1 MTKIKTNRNNTNNVP
16 PLRFPEFS
24 GEWTKY
30 RLGDLAIK
38 VGSGTTPKGGANV
51 YKSTGHYFIRSQN
64 VGDGVLLLND
74 IVYIDEKTHQR
85 QISTELK
92 KDDVLLNIT
101 GASIGRCA
109 IATSQIQGGNV
120 NQHVC
125 IIRLKETANPLYM
138 CYFLLSHRGQ
148 KQIDSFQAGGNR
160 QGLNFEQIKSF
171 SLSLPMRDEQDK
183 ISRLLLLLSTRIATQ
198 NKIIEDLEQL
208 KSALTDQLYSGQ
220 LRFHEFADDWGV
232 STFGHLTEHFSHRN
246 RNSKHYPVFS
256 VTKDTGF
263 IPQEEQFESRE
274 ITGDD
279 ISSYKIIRQGEFA
292 YNPARINVGS
302 IARYDNET
310 PCLIS
315 SLYVCIKPATD
326 IDSDWLLY
334 LLKSKRAIF
343 YYNLYGEGGVRI
355 YLFYP
360 NFSRIKVK
368 VPSIQEQHRIAA
380 LLKYIADKI
389 LQEKKLKDLYI
400 TQKQFLLQRMFI

>member
-1 MTKIKTNRNNTNNVP
+1 MHKLYIVDSEQY
-16 PLRFPEFS
+16 LSEE
-24 GEWTKY
+24 G
-30 RLGDLAIK
+30 L
-38 VGSGTTPKGGANV
+38 VHGSK
-51 YKSTGHYFIRSQN
+51 
-64 VGDGVLLLND
+64 LL
-74 IVYIDEKTHQR
+74 K
-85 QISTELK
+85 
-92 KDDVLLNIT
+92 
-101 GASIGRCA
+101 
-109 IATSQIQGGNV
+109 QGN
-120 NQHVC
+120 
-125 IIRLKETANPLYM
+125 
-138 CYFLLSHRGQ
+138 
-148 KQIDSFQAGGNR
+148 
-160 QGLNFEQIKSF
+160 
-171 SLSLPMRDEQDK
+171 
-183 ISRLLLLLSTRIATQ
+183 LLLLVRGSMLWKRIPVCYNKVDVAFNQDVKGIIPNNITDSSFLLYWFLSQENHIKYMVTGTGIGAGKLDMEDLLSMKILIPPQDEQRKVVSLLQLMDKRIAAQ

-208 KSALTDQLYSGQ
+208 KSALTNQLYSGQ

-246 RNSKHYPVFS
+246 RDSKHYPVFS

-274 ITGDD
+274 IAGDD

-302 IARYDNET
+302 IARYDNEV

-315 SLYVCIKPATD
+315 SLYVCIKPAAD

-368 VPSIQEQHRIAA
+368 VPSIQEQHKIAA

-389 LQEKKLKDLYI
+389 LQERKLKDLYMA
-400 TQKQFLLQRMFI
+400 QKQFLLQRMFI

>member
-1 MTKIKTNRNNTNNVP
+1 MTKIKTNRNNTNKVP

-24 GEWTKY
+24 GEWEKC
-30 RLGDLAIK
+30 RLGELAIK
-38 VGSGTTPKGGANV
+38 VGSGTTPKGGVNV

-64 VGDGVLLLND
+64 VGNGVLLLND

-125 IIRLKETANPLYM
+125 IIRLEKTVNPLYI

-183 ISRLLLLLSTRIATQ
+183 ISRLLFLLSARIATQ

-208 KSALTDQLYSGQ
+208 KSALTNQLYSGQ

-246 RNSKHYPVFS
+246 RDSKHYPVFS

-274 ITGDD
+274 IAGDD

-302 IARYDNET
+302 IARYDNEV

-315 SLYVCIKPATD
+315 SLYVCIKPAAD

-360 NFSRIKVK
+360 NFSRIKVGT
-368 VPSIQEQHRIAA
+368 VV
-380 LLKYIADKI
+380 
-389 LQEKKLKDLYI
+389 
-400 TQKQFLLQRMFI
+400 

>member
-1 MTKIKTNRNNTNNVP
+1 MYENKERNKTGFFNKTSVLSVSGDFGVVNQIQLLGRSFAGKSVLDYHVVRHGNIIYTKSPLKDFPYGIVKMNEGADGIVSTLYAVYNV
-16 PLRFPEFS
+16 RINAS
-24 GEWTKY
+24 GKFIESYFALPRRANKY
-30 RLGDLAIK
+30 FKPIVRI
-38 VGSGTTPKGGANV
+38 GA
-51 YKSTGHYFIRSQN
+51 KH
-64 VGDGVLLLND
+64 DM
-74 IVYIDEKTHQR
+74 K
-85 QISTELK
+85 ISNSE
-92 KDDVLLNIT
+92 
-101 GASIGRCA
+101 A
-109 IATSQIQGGNV
+109 IANI
-120 NQHVC
+120 VC
-125 IIRLKETANPLYM
+125 FPQYVEQQKIAK
-138 CYFLLSHRGQ
+138 FLAL
-148 KQIDSFQAGGNR
+148 ID
-160 QGLNFEQIKSF
+160 
-171 SLSLPMRDEQDK
+171 
-183 ISRLLLLLSTRIATQ
+183 TRIATQ

-274 ITGDD
+274 IAGDD

-315 SLYVCIKPATD
+315 SLYVCIKPAAD

>member
-16 PLRFPEFS
+16 HLRFPEFS
-24 GEWTKY
+24 GEWEKNNLSKFSSKITKKNKGNVIQNVLCNSAN
-30 RLGDLAIK
+30 LGIIPQNDYFDRDI
-38 VGSGTTPKGGANV
+38 ANADNTDSYYIIEHGDFV
-51 YKSTGHYFIRSQN
+51 YNPRKSTAAPYGPVNIYNGEKPGIISPLYLCFSVLNISPSFLFYRFKSSVWHPYVYSH
-64 VGDGVLLLND
+64 GDTGVRFD
-74 IVYIDEKTHQR
+74 RVSI
-85 QISTELK
+85 
-92 KDDVLLNIT
+92 KDDVFFDMPIYTPTQNEQEK
-101 GASIGRCA
+101 
-109 IATSQIQGGNV
+109 IAT
-120 NQHVC
+120 
-125 IIRLKETANPLYM
+125 
-138 CYFLLSHRGQ
+138 LLSL
-148 KQIDSFQAGGNR
+148 ID
-160 QGLNFEQIKSF
+160 E
-171 SLSLPMRDEQDK
+171 
-183 ISRLLLLLSTRIATQ
+183 RIATQ

-274 ITGDD
+274 IAGDD

-315 SLYVCIKPATD
+315 SLYVCIKPAAD

-389 LQEKKLKDLYI
+389 LQEKKLKDLYMA
-400 TQKQFLLQRMFI
+400 QKQFLLQRLFI

>member
-24 GEWTKY
+24 GEWREKYLGQIAEIIKSHGISKEQLSAKGSPCILYGELYTKY
-30 RLGDLAIK
+30 KFEIINDIYSKTTLNSSRLVKSQANDVIIPCSGETAIDISTARCVPYNNILLGGDL
-38 VGSGTTPKGGANV
+38 N
-51 YKSTGHYFIRSQN
+51 
-64 VGDGVLLLND
+64 
-74 IVYIDEKTHQR
+74 
-85 QISTELK
+85 
-92 KDDVLLNIT
+92 
-101 GASIGRCA
+101 
-109 IATSQIQGGNV
+109 
-120 NQHVC
+120 
-125 IIRLKETANPLYM
+125 IIRLQSQDGGFFAYQLNGVRKREIACIAQGVSVVHLYGENLRKIKV
-138 CYFLLSHRGQ
+138 YYPS
-148 KQIDSFQAGGNR
+148 IE
-160 QGLNFEQIKSF
+160 EQ
-171 SLSLPMRDEQDK
+171 RK
-183 ISRLLLLLSTRIATQ
+183 ITSLLLLIDKRIATQ

-315 SLYVCIKPATD
+315 SLYVCIKPAAD

>member
-24 GEWTKY
+24 GEWKGHKLSEYLSFKNGLNPNGNRFGRGIKFISVMDILNNDIITYDCIRTSVQATADELAAFAVEK
-30 RLGDLAIK
+30 GDILFQRSSETLEDI
-38 VGSGTTPKGGANV
+38 GRANV
-51 YKSTGHYFIRSQN
+51 YMDNKPAIFGGFVIRGKKA
-64 VGDGVLLLND
+64 GDYNPLFFRYLLSNPLARKKIIPLGAGAQHFNIGQENLCRVKLNFPTLQ
-74 IVYIDEKTHQR
+74 EQSK
-85 QISTELK
+85 
-92 KDDVLLNIT
+92 
-101 GASIGRCA
+101 
-109 IATSQIQGGNV
+109 IATIFT
-120 NQHVC
+120 
-125 IIRLKETANPLYM
+125 L
-138 CYFLLSHRGQ
+138 
-148 KQIDSFQAGGNR
+148 IDN
-160 QGLNFEQIKSF
+160 
-171 SLSLPMRDEQDK
+171 
-183 ISRLLLLLSTRIATQ
+183 RIATQ

>member
-1 MTKIKTNRNNTNNVP
+1 MV
-16 PLRFPEFS
+16 EV
-24 GEWTKY
+24 
-30 RLGDLAIK
+30 GDLLLALYGATSGDIAISK
-38 VGSGTTPKGGANV
+38 MNGAINQAILCIRTKQNKKFIESIWHKHVRRLLQIYLQGGQGNLSA
-51 YKSTGHYFIRSQN
+51 
-64 VGDGVLLLND
+64 D
-74 IVYIDEKTHQR
+74 IVK
-85 QISTELK
+85 
-92 KDDVLLNIT
+92 NI
-101 GASIGRCA
+101 
-109 IATSQIQGGNV
+109 
-120 NQHVC
+120 
-125 IIRLKETANPLYM
+125 
-138 CYFLLSHRGQ
+138 
-148 KQIDSFQAGGNR
+148 
-160 QGLNFEQIKSF
+160 SF
-171 SLSLPMRDEQDK
+171 SFACIEEQEKLAKFISLLDE
-183 ISRLLLLLSTRIATQ
+183 RIATQ

-208 KSALTDQLYSGQ
+208 KSALTNQLYSGQ

-246 RNSKHYPVFS
+246 RDSKHYPVFS

-274 ITGDD
+274 IAGDD

-302 IARYDNET
+302 IARYDNEV

-315 SLYVCIKPATD
+315 SLYVCIKPAAD

-368 VPSIQEQHRIAA
+368 VPSIQEQHKIAA

-389 LQEKKLKDLYI
+389 LQERKLKDLYMA
-400 TQKQFLLQRMFI
+400 QKQFLLQRMFI

>member
-1 MTKIKTNRNNTNNVP
+1 MKVYFT
-16 PLRFPEFS
+16 FS
-24 GEWTKY
+24 
-30 RLGDLAIK
+30 
-38 VGSGTTPKGGANV
+38 
-51 YKSTGHYFIRSQN
+51 
-64 VGDGVLLLND
+64 
-74 IVYIDEKTHQR
+74 
-85 QISTELK
+85 
-92 KDDVLLNIT
+92 
-101 GASIGRCA
+101 
-109 IATSQIQGGNV
+109 
-120 NQHVC
+120 
-125 IIRLKETANPLYM
+125 
-138 CYFLLSHRGQ
+138 
-148 KQIDSFQAGGNR
+148 
-160 QGLNFEQIKSF
+160 
-171 SLSLPMRDEQDK
+171 
-183 ISRLLLLLSTRIATQ
+183 
-198 NKIIEDLEQL
+198 
-208 KSALTDQLYSGQ
+208 SALTDQLYSGQ

-274 ITGDD
+274 IAGDD

-315 SLYVCIKPATD
+315 SLYVCIKPAAD

>member
-24 GEWTKY
+24 GEWTKC
-30 RLGDLAIK
+30 RLGELAIK
-38 VGSGTTPKGGANV
+38 VGSGTTPKGGVNV

-64 VGDGVLLLND
+64 VGNGVLLLND

-125 IIRLKETANPLYM
+125 IIRLKETVTPLYI

-171 SLSLPMRDEQDK
+171 SLFLPMRDEQDK
-183 ISRLLLLLSTRIATQ
+183 ISRLLFLLSDRIATQ

-274 ITGDD
+274 IAGDD

-315 SLYVCIKPATD
+315 SLYVCIKPAAD

-389 LQEKKLKDLYI
+389 LQEKKLKDLYMA
-400 TQKQFLLQRMFI
+400 QKQFLLQRLFI

>member
-1 MTKIKTNRNNTNNVP
+1 MTKIKTNRNNTNKVP

-24 GEWTKY
+24 GEWKEHKFAEYLNFKNGLNPNANRFGQGIKFISVMDILNNNVITYDCIRTSVQATADELAAFAVEK
-30 RLGDLAIK
+30 GDILFQRSSETLEDI
-38 VGSGTTPKGGANV
+38 GRANV
-51 YKSTGHYFIRSQN
+51 YMDNKPAIFGGFVIRGKKA
-64 VGDGVLLLND
+64 GDYNPLFFRYLLSNPLARKKIIPLGAGAQHFNIGQENLCRVKLNFPTLQEQSK
-74 IVYIDEKTHQR
+74 IATIFTLIDDR
-85 QISTELK
+85 ISTQ
-92 KDDVLLNIT
+92 
-101 GASIGRCA
+101 S
-109 IATSQIQGGNV
+109 
-120 NQHVC
+120 
-125 IIRLKETANPLYM
+125 
-138 CYFLLSHRGQ
+138 
-148 KQIDSFQAGGNR
+148 
-160 QGLNFEQIKSF
+160 
-171 SLSLPMRDEQDK
+171 
-183 ISRLLLLLSTRIATQ
+183 
-198 NKIIEDLEQL
+198 KIIEDLEQL
-208 KSALTDQLYSGQ
+208 KSALTNQLYSGQ

-246 RNSKHYPVFS
+246 RDSKHYPVFS

-274 ITGDD
+274 IAGDD

-302 IARYDNET
+302 IARYDNKA

-315 SLYVCIKPATD
+315 SLYVCIKPAAD

-368 VPSIQEQHRIAA
+368 VPSIQEQHKIAA

-389 LQEKKLKDLYI
+389 LQERKLKDLYMA
-400 TQKQFLLQRMFI
+400 QKQFLLQRMFI

>member
-1 MTKIKTNRNNTNNVP
+1 MTKIKTNRNNTNKVP

-24 GEWTKY
+24 GEWKEHKLAEYLNFKNGLNPNANRFGQGIKFISVMDILNNNVITYDCIRTSVQATADELAAFAVEK
-30 RLGDLAIK
+30 GDILFQRSSETLEDI
-38 VGSGTTPKGGANV
+38 GRANV
-51 YKSTGHYFIRSQN
+51 YMDNKPAIFGGFVIRGKKA
-64 VGDGVLLLND
+64 GDYNPLFFRYLLSNPLARKKIIPLGAGAQHFNIGQENLCRVKLNFPTLQEQSK
-74 IVYIDEKTHQR
+74 IATIFTLIDDR
-85 QISTELK
+85 ISTQ
-92 KDDVLLNIT
+92 
-101 GASIGRCA
+101 S
-109 IATSQIQGGNV
+109 
-120 NQHVC
+120 
-125 IIRLKETANPLYM
+125 
-138 CYFLLSHRGQ
+138 
-148 KQIDSFQAGGNR
+148 
-160 QGLNFEQIKSF
+160 
-171 SLSLPMRDEQDK
+171 
-183 ISRLLLLLSTRIATQ
+183 
-198 NKIIEDLEQL
+198 KIIEDLEQL
-208 KSALTDQLYSGQ
+208 KSALTNQLYSGQ

-246 RNSKHYPVFS
+246 RDSKHYPVFS

-274 ITGDD
+274 IAGDD

-302 IARYDNET
+302 IARYDNEV

-315 SLYVCIKPATD
+315 SLYVCIKPAAD

-368 VPSIQEQHRIAA
+368 VPSIQEQHKIAA

-389 LQEKKLKDLYI
+389 LQERKLKDLYMA
-400 TQKQFLLQRMFI
+400 QKQFLLQRMFI

>member
-1 MTKIKTNRNNTNNVP
+1 M
-16 PLRFPEFS
+16 RFPEFS
-24 GEWTKY
+24 GEWEKC
-30 RLGDLAIK
+30 RLGELAIK
-38 VGSGTTPKGGANV
+38 VGSGTTPKGGVNV

-64 VGDGVLLLND
+64 VGNGVLLLND

-125 IIRLKETANPLYM
+125 IIRLEKTVNPLYI

-148 KQIDSFQAGGNR
+148 KQIDSFQVGGNR

-183 ISRLLLLLSTRIATQ
+183 ISRLLFLLSARIATQ

-208 KSALTDQLYSGQ
+208 KSALTNQLYSGQ

-246 RNSKHYPVFS
+246 RDSKHYPVFS

-274 ITGDD
+274 IAGDD

-302 IARYDNET
+302 IARYDNEV

-315 SLYVCIKPATD
+315 SLYVCIKPAAD

-368 VPSIQEQHRIAA
+368 VPSIQEQHKIAA

-389 LQEKKLKDLYI
+389 LQERKLKDLYMA
-400 TQKQFLLQRMFI
+400 QKQFLLQRMFI

>member
-1 MTKIKTNRNNTNNVP
+1 M
-16 PLRFPEFS
+16 RFPEFS
-24 GEWTKY
+24 GEWREKYLGQIAEITKSHGISKEQLSAKGSPCILYGELYTKY
-30 RLGDLAIK
+30 KFEIINDIYSKTTLNSSRLVKSQANDVIIPCSGETAIDISTARCVPYNNILLGGDL
-38 VGSGTTPKGGANV
+38 N
-51 YKSTGHYFIRSQN
+51 
-64 VGDGVLLLND
+64 
-74 IVYIDEKTHQR
+74 
-85 QISTELK
+85 
-92 KDDVLLNIT
+92 
-101 GASIGRCA
+101 
-109 IATSQIQGGNV
+109 
-120 NQHVC
+120 
-125 IIRLKETANPLYM
+125 IIRLQSQDGGFFAYQLNGVRKREIACIAQGVSVVHLYGENLRKIKV
-138 CYFLLSHRGQ
+138 YYPS
-148 KQIDSFQAGGNR
+148 IE
-160 QGLNFEQIKSF
+160 EQ
-171 SLSLPMRDEQDK
+171 RK
-183 ISRLLLLLSTRIATQ
+183 ITSLLLLIDKRISTQ

-208 KSALTDQLYSGQ
+208 KSALTNQLYSGQ

-246 RNSKHYPVFS
+246 RDSKHYPVFS

-315 SLYVCIKPATD
+315 SLYVCIKPAAD

-368 VPSIQEQHRIAA
+368 VPLIQEQHRIAA

-389 LQEKKLKDLYI
+389 LQEKKLKDLYMA
-400 TQKQFLLQRMFI
+400 QKQFLLQRLFI

>member
-1 MTKIKTNRNNTNNVP
+1 MDILNNDIITYDCIRTSVQATADE
-16 PLRFPEFS
+16 LAAFAVE
-24 GEWTKY
+24 K
-30 RLGDLAIK
+30 GDILFQRSSETLEDI
-38 VGSGTTPKGGANV
+38 GRANV
-51 YKSTGHYFIRSQN
+51 YMDNKPAIFGGFVIRGKKA
-64 VGDGVLLLND
+64 GDYNPLFFRYLLSNPLARKKIIPLGAGAQHFNIGQENLCRVKLNFPTLQ
-74 IVYIDEKTHQR
+74 EQSK
-85 QISTELK
+85 
-92 KDDVLLNIT
+92 
-101 GASIGRCA
+101 
-109 IATSQIQGGNV
+109 IATIFT
-120 NQHVC
+120 
-125 IIRLKETANPLYM
+125 L
-138 CYFLLSHRGQ
+138 
-148 KQIDSFQAGGNR
+148 IDDR
-160 QGLNFEQIKSF
+160 
-171 SLSLPMRDEQDK
+171 
-183 ISRLLLLLSTRIATQ
+183 ISTQ

-315 SLYVCIKPATD
+315 SLYVCIKPAAD

>member
-1 MTKIKTNRNNTNNVP
+1 MKKEKRQANVP

-24 GEWTKY
+24 GEEWKKC
-30 RLGDLAIK
+30 RLSEICSFFSGGTPSSSKKEYYDGDI
-38 VGSGTTPKGGANV
+38 P
-51 YKSTGHYFIRSQN
+51 FIRSGELHEEQTELFITEAGLKN
-64 VGDGVLLLND
+64 SAAKMVEVGDLLLALYGATSGDIAISKMNGAINQAILCIRTKQNKKFIESIWHKHVRRLLQIYLQGGQGNLSAD
-74 IVYIDEKTHQR
+74 IVK
-85 QISTELK
+85 
-92 KDDVLLNIT
+92 NI
-101 GASIGRCA
+101 
-109 IATSQIQGGNV
+109 
-120 NQHVC
+120 
-125 IIRLKETANPLYM
+125 
-138 CYFLLSHRGQ
+138 
-148 KQIDSFQAGGNR
+148 
-160 QGLNFEQIKSF
+160 SF
-171 SLSLPMRDEQDK
+171 SFACIEEQEKLAKFISLLDER
-183 ISRLLLLLSTRIATQ
+183 ISTQ

-274 ITGDD
+274 IAGDD

-315 SLYVCIKPATD
+315 SLYVCIKPAAD

>member
-1 MTKIKTNRNNTNNVP
+1 MYGELYTKYKFEIINDIYSKTTLNSSRLVKSQANDVIIP
-16 PLRFPEFS
+16 CS
-24 GEWTKY
+24 GETAIDISTARCVPY
-30 RLGDLAIK
+30 NNILLGGDL
-38 VGSGTTPKGGANV
+38 N
-51 YKSTGHYFIRSQN
+51 
-64 VGDGVLLLND
+64 
-74 IVYIDEKTHQR
+74 
-85 QISTELK
+85 
-92 KDDVLLNIT
+92 
-101 GASIGRCA
+101 
-109 IATSQIQGGNV
+109 
-120 NQHVC
+120 
-125 IIRLKETANPLYM
+125 IIRLQSQDGGFFAYQLNGVRKREIACIAQGVSVVHLYGENLRKIKV
-138 CYFLLSHRGQ
+138 YYPS
-148 KQIDSFQAGGNR
+148 IE
-160 QGLNFEQIKSF
+160 EQ
-171 SLSLPMRDEQDK
+171 RK
-183 ISRLLLLLSTRIATQ
+183 ITSLLLLIDKRIAAQ

-208 KSALTDQLYSGQ
+208 KSALTNQLYSGQ

-246 RNSKHYPVFS
+246 RDSKHYPVFS

-274 ITGDD
+274 IAGDD

-302 IARYDNET
+302 IARYDNEV

-315 SLYVCIKPATD
+315 SLYVCIKPAAD

-368 VPSIQEQHRIAA
+368 VPSIQEQHKIAA

-389 LQEKKLKDLYI
+389 LQERKLKDLYMA
-400 TQKQFLLQRMFI
+400 QKQFLLQRMFI